1 MNTEGEFIAPPNN
14 HAMDQRIGLAGYGE
28 QKLEVGVTDRR
39 SWELES
45 EDQLLW

>member
-1 MNTEGEFIAPPNN
+1 MNTEGEFIATLKTMQWN
-14 HAMDQRIGLAGYGE
+14 QRIGLAGYGE
-28 QKLEVGVTDRR
+28 QKLEVSVTDRR